1 MNKLVEE
8 SRPPDTFTGG
18 WEGPGDKINHVTL
31 TRNHDDIYIF
41 SLSKKSVGK
50 RCWKR
55 PNKQMEVDLTFH
67 GHLVD

>member
-18 WEGPGDKINHVTL
+18 CEGPGDEINHVTL

-41 SLSKKSVGK
+41 LYERNRLGRDVEKGPTSK
-50 RCWKR
+50 WK
-55 PNKQMEVDLTFH
+55 
-67 GHLVD
+67 